1 MDRFSRQDQKGG
13 SRYNL
18 DVKKLTEEDR
28 KKALKKA
35 EKVKTG
41 KTMTGQNPDVIEM
54 DPVKKDSVGQSQGL
68 N

>member
-1 MDRFSRQDQKGG
+1 M
-13 SRYNL
+13 
-18 DVKKLTEEDR
+18 TEEDR

-54 DPVKKDSVGQSQGL
+54 ILSRKILQDKAKV
-68 N
+68 